1 MNKLNIYCISLE
13 PNHYDFIKQLGYKPV
28 GLGEKIFNENC
39 FHTISKLIPKFYQ
52 VLVTQ
57 SQVSVA

>member
-28 GLGEKIFNENC
+28 GLGEKIFNEN
-39 FHTISKLIPKFYQ
+39 IKMKKVNDWANKI
-52 VLVTQ
+52 
-57 SQVSVA
+57 